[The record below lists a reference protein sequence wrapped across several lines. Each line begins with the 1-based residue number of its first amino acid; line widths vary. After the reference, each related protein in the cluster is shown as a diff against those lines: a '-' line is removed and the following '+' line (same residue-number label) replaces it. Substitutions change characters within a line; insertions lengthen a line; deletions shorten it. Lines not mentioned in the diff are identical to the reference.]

1 MSLRGFSTISFWAD
15 DVAAASAWY
24 AEFLGVEAYFTRP
37 GPDGRL
43 AYAEFRVGDYQHELG
58 IIDRRYAPA
67 GHGDQVG
74 GAIVYWHVADV
85 DAGVHRLVEL
95 GAEVLEQPTQR
106 GPGFVTASVIDPY
119 RNVLGVMFN
128 QHYLDVLSARSA
140 SRA

>member
-1 MSLRGFSTISFWAD
+1 MLQGLTTVTYYAE
-15 DVAAASAWY
+15 DVAAAADWY
-24 AEFLGVEAYFTRP
+24 RQLLGTPPYFTRDV
-37 GPDGRL
+37 GGTL